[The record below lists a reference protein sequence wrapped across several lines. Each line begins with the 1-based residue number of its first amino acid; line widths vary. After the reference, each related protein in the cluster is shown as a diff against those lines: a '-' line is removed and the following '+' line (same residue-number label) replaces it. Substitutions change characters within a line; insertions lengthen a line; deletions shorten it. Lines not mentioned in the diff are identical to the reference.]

1 MIMMTTRFNDMRL
14 RLWPFRAK
22 QRIVIFLLVL
32 LCLLVATQSLSAQ
45 TGGPYTI
52 AWSAVTTASTAQAG
66 LYRADMTV
74 GQAEAGAQRGGPYDL
89 GGGFWG
95 NTTPVV
101 SQPETQVATLYLP
114 AIAR

>member
-1 MIMMTTRFNDMRL
+1 
-14 RLWPFRAK
+14 
-22 QRIVIFLLVL
+22 
-32 LCLLVATQSLSAQ
+32 
-45 TGGPYTI
+45 
-52 AWSAVTTASTAQAG
+52 
-66 LYRADMTV
+66 MTV